1 MAMASAPARS
11 NKRAKLAA
19 PVTLAD
25 DGVLPTDVLSEVLL
39 RLPAKALCRLRL
51 VCRSWRSLTSD
62 PEFAKAHS
70 SRHLLAVGLRFRSG
84 TPDRDIHFLDLS
96 GNIVKRMSLTDC
108 SPEFSVQRGLLCLL
122 SENRSHVSV
131 LNPATGAVSALPDDI
146 AVAHDGIL
154 GDDSWT
160 TCVLGHVPITG
171 SYKVLRIHS
180 YLPIIDIACTQQV
193 CEVITLGDGDLSTR
207 WRAKPGPSICVAM
220 DSRDIAVVNGVAC
233 FLFMTFGIGDRVI
246 VEPDGIALFDLAT
259 EEWRPVT
266 LRGPLSTNLSDTDK
280 KLPYQRHRKDLQLRR
295 LDGCLVTVHHN
306 RQDCSMGIW
315 FLEDMDK
322 GLWIKRHSIS
332 YMPDCKYDQF
342 ILPYPMTVLKD
353 GRIVIWVQRKQVLA
367 AYDPK
372 TGTLADLANVDDYCA
387 VGMLE
392 GSLLSSRV
400 PS

>member
-1 MAMASAPARS
+1 MASAPARN

-19 PVTLAD
+19 PVSLAD
-25 DGVLPTDVLSEVLL
+25 DGVLPTDVLSDILL
-39 RLPAKALCRLRL
+39 RLPAKELCRLRL

-62 PEFAKAHS
+62 PDFAEAHS
-70 SRHLLAVGLRFRSG
+70 CRHPLAVGLRFRRG
-84 TPDRDIHFLDLS
+84 TPDPDIHFLDMS
-96 GNIVKRMSLTDC
+96 GDIVKRMSLTDC

-122 SENRSHVSV
+122 SRNRRQASV
-131 LNPATGAVSALPDDI
+131 LNPATGPVSVLTDDI
-146 AVAHDGIL
+146 DVEHERML
-154 GDDSWT
+154 SNPWT
-160 TCVLGHVPITG
+160 TCVLGQVPSTG
-171 SYKVLRIHS
+171 SYKVLRIL
-180 YLPIIDIACTQQV
+180 YYMTMIGCKQV
-193 CEVITLGDGDLSTR
+193 CEVITLGDGDSSKR
-207 WRAKPGPSICVAM
+207 WKAKPGPSTCVAM
-220 DSRDIAVVNGVAC
+220 DSQGIAVVNGVAC
-233 FLFMTFGIGDRVI
+233 FLFRSFGIGDPAI

-266 LRGPLSTNLSDTDK
+266 LRGPLSTHLSDTDK
-280 KLPYQRHRKDLQLRR
+280 KLPYQRHRKDLQLAR

-322 GLWIKRHSIS
+322 GLWIKRHSIG

-353 GRIVIWVQRKQVLA
+353 GRIVIWVQLKQVLA

-372 TGTLADLANVDDYCA
+372 TGILADLAEVDDYCA

-392 GSLLSSRV
+392 GSLL
-400 PS
+400 